1 MKIGRRKMN
10 ELYNLGLSDN
20 TISAMIEINPMLKEM
35 TSREIISKVNLL
47 RKINCT
53 DSQILSIIGSNS
65 LYFSR
70 TDKGIANLINYLLR
84 RGFNTLN
91 ILFDSNP
98 YILNLESFEIEKYI
112 KSREDNGERIEDII
126 DDLDS
131 HTYLF
136 NVLK

>member
-1 MKIGRRKMN
+1 MK

-35 TSREIISKVNLL
+35 TSREIISKINML

-112 KSREDNGERIEDII
+112 KSRENNGERIEDII

>member
-1 MKIGRRKMN
+1 MK

-20 TISAMIEINPMLKEM
+20 TISAMVEINPMLKEM
-35 TSREIISKVNLL
+35 TSREIISKINIL

-112 KSREDNGERIEDII
+112 KSRENNGERIEDII

>member
-1 MKIGRRKMN
+1 MK

-35 TSREIISKVNLL
+35 TSREIISKINIL

-91 ILFDSNP
+91 ILFDSNH

-112 KSREDNGERIEDII
+112 KSRENNGERIEDII

>member
-1 MKIGRRKMN
+1 MK

-35 TSREIISKVNLL
+35 TSKEIISKINIL

-112 KSREDNGERIEDII
+112 KSRENNGERIEDII

>member
-1 MKIGRRKMN
+1 MN

>member
-1 MKIGRRKMN
+1 MK

-35 TSREIISKVNLL
+35 TSREIISKVNIL

>member
-1 MKIGRRKMN
+1 MK
-10 ELYNLGLSDN
+10 ELYNLGLSEN